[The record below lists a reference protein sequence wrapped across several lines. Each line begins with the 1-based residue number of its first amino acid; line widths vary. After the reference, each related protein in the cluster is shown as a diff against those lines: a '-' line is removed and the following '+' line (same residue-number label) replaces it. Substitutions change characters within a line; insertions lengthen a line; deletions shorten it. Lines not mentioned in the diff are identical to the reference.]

1 MNRNRHLI
9 RSTDQAVNA
18 MRSVY
23 QITKALKL
31 PKANFDDM
39 YVMDVVNKIDP
50 DLSADDQTRLAGFT
64 YGLYQAHLSIL
75 LNEHCEFVFLIDGEF
90 LSVKEVASQ
99 GAGGKEGTTCG
110 FQWLDTDDNFTEFQK
125 EIPSWI

>member
-9 RSTDQAVNA
+9 RSTDQAITA
-18 MRSVY
+18 MRSVD

-39 YVMDVVNKIDP
+39 YVMDVVNRIDP
-50 DLSADDQTRLAGFT
+50 DLSLADQASLASFT
-64 YGLYQAHLSIL
+64 DGLYQAYLSIL
-75 LNEHCEFVFLIDGEF
+75 LTEHCEFVYLIDGVT
-90 LSVKEVASQ
+90 LSVKEVARQ
-99 GAGGKEGTTCG
+99 GAGGREGAVCG
-110 FQWLDTDDNFTEFQK
+110 FQWRDTADNFTEFQK

>member
-1 MNRNRHLI
+1 MNRNHHLI

-75 LNEHCEFVFLIDGEF
+75 LNEHCEFVFLIDGVT
-90 LSVKEVASQ
+90 LSVKEVARQ
-99 GAGGKEGTTCG
+99 GAGGSEGNVCG
-110 FQWLDTDDNFTEFQK
+110 FQWRDTADNFTEFQK

>member
-1 MNRNRHLI
+1 MNRNRHPI
-9 RSTDQAVNA
+9 RQTDQIINA
-18 MRSVY
+18 MRSVD

-31 PKANFDDM
+31 PKAHFDDM
-39 YVMDVVNKIDP
+39 YVMDVVNKIDR
-50 DLSADDQTRLAGFT
+50 DLSADDQAHLASFADGM
-64 YGLYQAHLSIL
+64 YQAYLSIL

-90 LSVKEVASQ
+90 LSVKEVASK
-99 GAGGKEGTTCG
+99 GAGGREGTTCG